1 MTGTSPSALAALA
14 HAALV
19 EITLALNVGELVSES
34 TDDDGI
40 STVLFAS
47 AMPGYPDWNWTVSL
61 ATLPGGE
68 PTVLEAELMPG
79 DGSLLAPDWVPWADR
94 LEDYKAA
101 QAAIAA
107 GELAAGDDADDDA
120 DDDSDDDDSDDDSDD
135 DDSDDDPDD
144 DDLED
149 DDLDDDDLGDDELG
163 DDDLGDDPDD
173 GIDFESDEA
182 LAAASLAA
190 SAPVHVDEQDEP
202 EPESDEG
209 SPEPPAA
216 PVRKQRAKRQQ

>member
-1 MTGTSPSALAALA
+1 MPEVVPMTGTSASALAALA
-14 HAALV
+14 RAGLL
-19 EITLALNVGELVSES
+19 EITSAATVGELVSES
-34 TDDDGI
+34 TDDDGV

-61 ATLPGGE
+61 ATLPGEE

-107 GELAAGDDADDDA
+107 GELAAGDDDDSDDDDA
-120 DDDSDDDDSDDDSDD
+120 DDDDADDDDDDADDD
-135 DDSDDDPDD
+135 
-144 DDLED
+144 ED
-149 DDLDDDDLGDDELG
+149 LG

-173 GIDFESDEA
+173 GIDFESDDA
-182 LAAASLAA
+182 LAAASLTA
-190 SAPVHVDEQDEP
+190 SAPVDVDEQNEP
-202 EPESDEG
+202 EAEADEG

-216 PVRKQRAKRQQ
+216 PVRKQRAKKQQ